1 LDISVGSIVN
11 PLKNALSSR
20 EHCIEYAGQK
30 QRQKEITGGSTGSPP
45 AWVGPAHETW
55 EGESMDKDFDPK
67 ALIGLD
73 ECVINALQLFTDPQ
87 TEFPKPDLT
96 SLKRPLVV
104 GSGNAIA
111 TGRIIFD
118 SKDAVFADES
128 TYQGKLDA
136 VEDID
141 GVVLLSASGGKHA
154 PVIARDVK
162 ARGRRIML
170 FTCNPEP
177 LAKHDVDE
185 VHVFPSRPE
194 PYTYNTST
202 YMAMMMACLL
212 DDPRAEAQRI
222 LEYIGTAVDAALND
236 FGERLGNYGAFF
248 LLVPEQFDLI
258 RVMLMTKFVELFG
271 RRLARDV
278 FTWEQAKHA
287 TTVIETPN
295 ELFLAFGRENTIWG
309 TERLNIPLPEHAT
322 YPAMMAVGYYV
333 IGKIQAQK
341 PDWFKQSIVPFTQK
355 ASEIFGQKLPP
366 IVKFR

>member
-1 LDISVGSIVN
+1 
-11 PLKNALSSR
+11 
-20 EHCIEYAGQK
+20 
-30 QRQKEITGGSTGSPP
+30 
-45 AWVGPAHETW
+45 
-55 EGESMDKDFDPK
+55 MDNEFDPK
-67 ALIGLD
+67 ALIDLD
-73 ECVINALQLFTDPQ
+73 ECVINALRLFTDPE
-87 TEFPKPDLT
+87 TEFPKPDLA

-111 TGRIIFD
+111 TGKIIFD

-136 VEDID
+136 IENID

-170 FTCNPEP
+170 FTCNLEP
-177 LAKHDVDE
+177 LAKDDVDE

-202 YMAMMMACLL
+202 YMGMMMGCLI
-212 DDPRAEAQRI
+212 DDPKAEAQRI
-222 LEYIGTAVDAALND
+222 LDHIGGAVDAALND
-236 FGERLGNYGAFF
+236 FGKRLGDHDAFY
-248 LLVPEQFDLI
+248 LLVPEQFELI
-258 RVMLMTKFVELFG
+258 RVMLTTKFVELFG

-278 FTWEQAKHA
+278 FTWEQTKHA
-287 TTVIETPN
+287 TTVIEAPN
-295 ELFLAFGRENTIWG
+295 ELFVAFGRENTIWG
-309 TERLNIPLPEHAT
+309 TERLNIPLPERAT
-322 YPAMMAVGYYV
+322 YPTIMAVGYYV

-341 PDWFKQSIVPFTQK
+341 PDWFKQSIVGFTQR

>member
-1 LDISVGSIVN
+1 
-11 PLKNALSSR
+11 
-20 EHCIEYAGQK
+20 
-30 QRQKEITGGSTGSPP
+30 
-45 AWVGPAHETW
+45 
-55 EGESMDKDFDPK
+55 MDNEFDPK
-67 ALIGLD
+67 ALIDLD
-73 ECVINALQLFTDPQ
+73 ECVINALQLFADPK
-87 TEFPKPDLT
+87 TEFPKPDLA

-111 TGRIIFD
+111 TGKVIFD
-118 SKDAVFADES
+118 SMDAVFADEG

-185 VHVFPSRPE
+185 LHVFPSRPE

-202 YMAMMMACLL
+202 YMGMMMGCLI
-212 DDPRAEAQRI
+212 DDPKAEARKI
-222 LEYIGTAVDAALND
+222 LDHIGGAVDAALND
-236 FGERLGNYGAFF
+236 SGKRLGDYDAFY
-248 LLVPEQFDLI
+248 LLVPEQFELI
-258 RVMLMTKFVELFG
+258 RIMLTTKFVELFA
-271 RRLARDV
+271 RRLGRDV
-278 FTWEQAKHA
+278 FTWEQTKHA
-287 TTVIETPN
+287 TTVVETPK
-295 ELFLAFGRENTIWG
+295 ELFIAFGRENTTFG
-309 TERLNIPLPEHAT
+309 KERLNIPLPEHAT
-322 YPAMMAVGYYV
+322 YPAIMAVGYYV
-333 IGKIQAQK
+333 IGKLQTQK
-341 PDWFKQSIVPFTQK
+341 PDWFKQGIVSFTQR